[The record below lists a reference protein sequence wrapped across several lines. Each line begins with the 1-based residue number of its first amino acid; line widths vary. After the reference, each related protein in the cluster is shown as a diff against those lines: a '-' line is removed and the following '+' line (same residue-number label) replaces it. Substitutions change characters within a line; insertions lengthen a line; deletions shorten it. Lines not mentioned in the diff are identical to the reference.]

1 MNEVSACA
9 QTASAILSCFVI
21 PFLYAC
27 SVTFT
32 YYCLLTQWLIY
43 ELSFT
48 LFFNVLQTFCNS
60 SNFFFFLNLHSI
72 LLLSRSLSTLI
83 SLPFCFLP
91 FVRPTLFLPS
101 LYRVLSPF
109 PPSFLAS
116 LRPGT
121 VYNLLLFP
129 KTPFFFV
136 QLSHLP
142 ILVPVDKL
150 VIAPYVESMTLRSWN
165 RMAMYGLGKSPKDN
179 SEPDRTVMSSD

>member
-1 MNEVSACA
+1 MKCQLVLRRRQPSCLALSYRFCMLVLSPSLIIAYSRSDSSMNSPSHSFLTFCR
-9 QTASAILSCFVI
+9 LFVI
-21 PFLYAC
+21 HLIFL
-27 SVTFT
+27 
-32 YYCLLTQWLIY
+32 
-43 ELSFT
+43 
-48 LFFNVLQTFCNS
+48 
-60 SNFFFFLNLHSI
+60 
-72 LLLSRSLSTLI
+72 LLLSCSLSTLI

-91 FVRPTLFLPS
+91 FVCPTLFLPS

-129 KTPFFFV
+129 KTPFFFI

-165 RMAMYGLGKSPKDN
+165 RMAMYGLGRARKTRASQT
-179 SEPDRTVMSSD
+179 ER